1 MAHQHA
7 VVLQAEVELLTGDR
21 RAFREEEVRL
31 ALQHMEAEL
40 LQRRP
45 RPCTIRTDLRTVC
58 FEVRRIPE
66 RLHRTLHRDAVH
78 VVRVVRVPERLH
90 VLNQRRIADREADPC
105 ARHTAGLREGL
116 RHEQI
121 LIFLRERHRTDR
133 LVREIHI
140 SLIDHHDVVCIRLT
154 EPCDRVERNRNPGRC
169 IRVRDHDILPDACMT
184 PVRRRR
190 PEIIRELDRE
200 VRPQRLQL
208 GRHLIQLRDHLIEA
222 VSDVRKREA
231 VLAEGHE
238 RVVQALIRAVADE
251 YIRHIHLKAFAELGL
266 QRLQLR
272 VRVEPEV
279 HRLGSIDRRD
289 HPRCRRKRRLV
300 RV

>member
-1 MAHQHA
+1 
-7 VVLQAEVELLTGDR
+7 
-21 RAFREEEVRL
+21 
-31 ALQHMEAEL
+31 MEAEL
-40 LQRRP
+40 LELRP
-45 RPCTIRTDLRTVC
+45 GPCTIRADLRAVRL
-58 FEVRRIPE
+58 EVRRIPE

-116 RHEQI
+116 RHEKI
-121 LIFLRERHRTDR
+121 LIFLREGYRTDR

-140 SLIDHHDVVCIRLT
+140 SLIDHHDVVRIRLT
-154 EPCDRVERNRNPGRC
+154 EPCDRVERNRNPGRR
-169 IRVRDHDILPDACMT
+169 IRIRDHDVLPDACIA

-190 PEIIRELDRE
+190 SEIIREIDRKICS
-200 VRPQRLQL
+200 QRLHL
-208 GRHLIQLRDHLIEA
+208 GRHLIELRDDLVKA
-222 VSDVRKREA
+222 VGDVRKREA

-238 RVVQALIRAVADE
+238 RVVQALIRAVADK
-251 YIRHIHLKAFAELGL
+251 YIRHIHLKAFAELCL

-289 HPRCRRKRRLV
+289 HPRCRRKR
-300 RV
+300 